1 MFDIAPAELLILG
14 VVAIAVIP
22 PKDLPR
28 AMRTAGQWISKVR
41 GVARQ
46 FRSGFDEIIRES
58 EIQDMEKKWRA
69 ENERIM
75 REHSPSAF
83 PQDDHP
89 TPAPAFGPAALPSYA
104 DDDREVAPVP
114 PIVRPVVPDEHAA
127 AETTPQPVIGETVRE
142 PSSAAGSELP
152 PLDRST

>member
-1 MFDIAPAELLILG
+1 MFDIAPAELLVLG

-28 AMRTAGQWISKVR
+28 AMRTAGHWIGKVR

-58 EIQDMEKKWRA
+58 EIQEMEKKWRA

-75 REHSPSAF
+75 REHSPSAYL
-83 PQDDHP
+83 Q
-89 TPAPAFGPAALPSYA
+89 A
-104 DDDREVAPVP
+104 DGEADRVGQSPPDERQSSADEYREVAVVTPLDRPHRSETDPAAIAGGNAKSGAGDLSPVA
-114 PIVRPVVPDEHAA
+114 RAD
-127 AETTPQPVIGETVRE
+127 
-142 PSSAAGSELP
+142 LP